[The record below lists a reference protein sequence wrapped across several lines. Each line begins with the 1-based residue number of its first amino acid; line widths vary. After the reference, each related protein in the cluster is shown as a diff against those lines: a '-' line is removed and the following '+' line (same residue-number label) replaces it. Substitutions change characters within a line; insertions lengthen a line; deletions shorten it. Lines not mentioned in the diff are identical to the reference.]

1 MTQTINTYE
10 CFWRGKRLEVKAYT
24 QLEARDTAA
33 RAWRTKKPY
42 EVTAVLAAVGNEPTI
57 HDGAEL

>member
-1 MTQTINTYE
+1 MTQAINTYE

-33 RAWRTKKPY
+33 SKWKAKKAY
-42 EVTAVLAAVGNEPTI
+42 EVTAVLAAKGEEPVI
-57 HDGAEL
+57 HDGAEP